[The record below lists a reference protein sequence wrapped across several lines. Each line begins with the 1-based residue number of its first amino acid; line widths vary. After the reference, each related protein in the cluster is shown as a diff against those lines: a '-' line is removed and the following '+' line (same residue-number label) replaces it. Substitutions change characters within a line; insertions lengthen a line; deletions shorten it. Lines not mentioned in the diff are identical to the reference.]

1 MKDKHAG
8 HGSDG
13 AGLVADDNMTIAIH
27 FTLRLED
34 GTEVDT
40 TRGKRQAEF
49 VFGDGNLPPGF
60 EKPIRGMRV
69 GETRVSQVSPE
80 HAFGPWNPQNV
91 QMLKRADFDDQQVL
105 EEGVVM
111 SFADPTGGGEL
122 PGVIKS
128 VDERQVEVD
137 FNHPLAGR
145 TLSFEVEVLDM
156 TPATKH

>member
-1 MKDKHAG
+1 MKDKSVESGGNAG
-8 HGSDG
+8 MP
-13 AGLVADDNMTIAIH
+13 AADDNMTMTIH

-40 TRGKRQAEF
+40 TRGKRPAEF

-60 EKPIRGMRV
+60 EKPIRGMHP
-69 GETRVSQVSPE
+69 GETRVSEVTPE

-91 QMLKRADFDDQQVL
+91 QKLKRSDFEDQEAL

-122 PGVIKS
+122 PGVIRS
-128 VDERQVEVD
+128 VDEQQVEVD

-145 TLSFEVEVLDM
+145 TLTFEVEVLEV
-156 TPATKH
+156 TPTTTH

>member
-1 MKDKHAG
+1 MTDKSCDQ
-8 HGSDG
+8 HGND
-13 AGLVADDNMTIAIH
+13 AGLAADDNMTIAIH

-40 TRGKRQAEF
+40 TRDKRQAEF

-69 GETRVSQVSPE
+69 GETRVSDVAPE

-91 QMLKRADFDDQQVL
+91 QMLKRADFEDQEAL
-105 EEGVVM
+105 EAGVVM

-145 TLSFEVEVLDM
+145 TLTFEVEVLSL
-156 TPATKH
+156 TPATTH

>member
-1 MKDKHAG
+1 MTDNSRDQAG
-8 HGSDG
+8 TA
-13 AGLVADDNMTIAIH
+13 AGPIADDNMTISIH

-40 TRGKRQAEF
+40 TRGKRPAEF

-60 EKPIRGMRV
+60 EKPIRGMHA
-69 GETRVSQVSPE
+69 GETRVVDVAPE

-91 QMLKRADFDDQQVL
+91 QMLKRTDFDDQASL

-145 TLSFEVEVLDM
+145 TLTFEVEVLSV
-156 TPATKH
+156 TPATTH

>member
-1 MKDKHAG
+1 MKDKSAG
-8 HGSDG
+8 QGDSD
-13 AGLVADDNMTIAIH
+13 AALVADDNMTIAIH

-69 GETRVSQVSPE
+69 GETRTSDVAPE

-91 QMLKRADFDDQQVL
+91 QMLKRADFEDQEAL

-145 TLSFEVEVLDM
+145 TLTFDVEVLDI
-156 TPATKH
+156 TPATTH

>member
-1 MKDKHAG
+1 MKDNSVD
-8 HGSDG
+8 HGSSG
-13 AGLVADDNMTIAIH
+13 AALVADDNMTIVIH

-40 TRGKRQAEF
+40 TRGKRQAEL

-60 EKPIRGMRV
+60 EKPIRGMRA
-69 GETRVSQVSPE
+69 GETRRVDVAPE

-91 QMLKRADFDDQQVL
+91 QMLKRTDFEDQDAL

-145 TLSFEVEVLDM
+145 TLSFEVEVLELR
-156 TPATKH
+156 PATTH